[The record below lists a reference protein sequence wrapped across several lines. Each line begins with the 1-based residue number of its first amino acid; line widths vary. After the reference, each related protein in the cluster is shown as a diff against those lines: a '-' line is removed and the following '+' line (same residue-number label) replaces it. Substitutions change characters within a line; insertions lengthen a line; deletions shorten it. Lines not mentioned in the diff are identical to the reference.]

1 MNPSLRVLSLLLSGT
16 LGLLAPAQQKWTLEQ
31 CVQRAEAKN
40 LSVRDAQLNA
50 ELAHEVH
57 DQAYWSFLPNL
68 NAGATH
74 GYNYGRV
81 IDRFTNT
88 FATDRVRTN
97 NFWLSSDLS
106 LYEGGR
112 KRNTLKRTELDES
125 AASKGFDAS
134 LRAVRMEVV
143 RNFLNVLGLRE
154 RISAARVQLA
164 TSEEQVTRVQ
174 ALVDAGR
181 SARVELLDITAQLAS
196 DEYTLMD
203 LRNQEEQALLL
214 LGQTLWLEPAEMA
227 AFDIGSPAIS
237 DLVLTDPTATEQDIL
252 PRVLASDPTYAQT
265 DLTAQSA
272 AVGQDIARAGALPI
286 LGFNASVG
294 TGYSGRNTEVVGEPV
309 RADDQLIGA
318 TGSGEP
324 VYAPSFDFN
333 TRTRAFGKQLDDNLN
348 ESLSFTLSV
357 PIFNNRL
364 NTLAVS
370 RARILQEQARNAM
383 ERQRQSLQRDV
394 ENALVAQRNA
404 FRQYESARR
413 SVEAAEESVRYAQ
426 ERFIQSVITAIE
438 LNIVKTR
445 AQQATANMINARYS
459 YLMAQKSLDILQGL
473 PLTL

>member
-1 MNPSLRVLSLLLSGT
+1 MNHTSRVLNLLICGSLTFLST
-16 LGLLAPAQQKWTLEQ
+16 AQQKWTLEQ

-50 ELAHEVH
+50 ELANEVH

-68 NAGATH
+68 NAGGTH

-97 NFWLSSDLS
+97 NFWLSSDVS

-112 KRNTLKRTELDES
+112 KRNTLKQTELDEAS
-125 AASKGFDAS
+125 ASKGLEAAV
-134 LRAVRMEVV
+134 RAVRMEVV

-154 RISAARVQLA
+154 RIIAAQAQLA
-164 TSEEQVTRVQ
+164 TSQEQVTRMQ
-174 ALVDAGR
+174 AMVDAGR

-196 DEYTLMD
+196 DEYTLTD
-203 LRNQEEQALLL
+203 LRNQHEQALML
-214 LGQTLWLEPAEMA
+214 LGQTLWLEPAEQA
-227 AFDIGSPAIS
+227 AFDVQGPAVS
-237 DLVLTDPTATEQDIL
+237 ALVLTEPTATEQEIL
-252 PRVLASDPTYAQT
+252 PRVLASDPAYAQA
-265 DLTAQSA
+265 DLNAQSA
-272 AVGQDIARAGALPI
+272 AVGENIAQAGRLPS
-286 LGFNASVG
+286 LGFNASAG
-294 TGYSGRNTEVVGEPV
+294 TGYSGRNFEAVGEPI
-309 RADDQLIGA
+309 RGEDQLIGA
-318 TGSGEP
+318 TSSGEP
-324 VYAPSFDFN
+324 VYAPTYDFD

-348 ESLSFTLSV
+348 ESISFTLSV

-370 RARILQEQARNAM
+370 RARIQQEQARNAM
-383 ERQRQSLQRDV
+383 DRQRQSLQRDV
-394 ENALVAQRNA
+394 QNALVSQRNA

-426 ERFIQSVITAIE
+426 ERFTQSVITAIE
-438 LNIVKTR
+438 LNTTKTR
-445 AQQATANMINARYS
+445 AQQATANLINARYS